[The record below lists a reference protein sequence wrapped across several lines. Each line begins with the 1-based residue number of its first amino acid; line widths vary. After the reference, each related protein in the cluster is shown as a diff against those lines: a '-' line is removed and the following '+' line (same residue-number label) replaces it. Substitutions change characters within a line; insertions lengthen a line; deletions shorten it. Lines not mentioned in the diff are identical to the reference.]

1 MKETS
6 GSNSLVEITVQ
17 YSTVQSIHSSFI
29 LTLSMD
35 SPIFQTKFARNMS
48 IMCKLSY
55 TELPREVILKVKI
68 YPKRKAI
75 EHKTYFLSQ
84 PIDVRTFPL
93 LHLFITIFC
102 CANRTSVYLHPS
114 SAALGVQSQSKPTV
128 RLINKK

>member
-1 MKETS
+1 
-6 GSNSLVEITVQ
+6 
-17 YSTVQSIHSSFI
+17 
-29 LTLSMD
+29 MD

-84 PIDVRTFPL
+84 PIDVRTSPL
-93 LHLFITIFC
+93 LHLFIPIFC
-102 CANRTSVYLHPS
+102 CTHRTSVHLHPS
-114 SAALGVQSQSKPTV
+114 SAAVGVQSQDQCVPASKLCSSGGAVTIFCCTHRTSVYLQWGCSHRANQPSD
-128 RLINKK
+128 